1 MLLTMAQLQSLGS
14 SMPLPPGGNIDT
26 GAGKSIIIRKAIT
39 DEVSIGGASVWSE
52 WDGELH
58 DGRGVLTTGFP
69 GQKGPF
75 QLDCGELYVRSS
87 TRVGP
92 PSAQYLQGPV
102 PVVITKGTVV
112 AGSVGTHWY
121 AWADCSG
128 KKPTTWFVLLR
139 HANEPVGRVEVYD
152 GGNSAFISLANHCLE
167 LPNDHLPAGAMQKP
181 IPKGSML
188 EQKVNAAVERA
199 VWQTT

>member
-1 MLLTMAQLQSLGS
+1 MLQPMAHLQDLGTS
-14 SMPLPPGGNIDT
+14 TPLSPSGDINT
-26 GAGKSIIIRKAIT
+26 GPGKSIIIRQAIT
-39 DEVSIGGASVWSE
+39 EEVIIGGASVWSV

-58 DGRGVLTTGFP
+58 DGKGTLTTGIA

-75 QLDCGELYVRSS
+75 KLTCGEIYIRS
-87 TRVGP
+87 TTQTGE

-121 AWADCSG
+121 VWSDCG

-152 GGNSAFISLANHCLE
+152 SGKSAFISLANHCLE
-167 LPNDHLPAGAMQKP
+167 LPNDQLPAGAMQKP
-181 IPKGSML
+181 IPKGSLL
-188 EQKVNAAVERA
+188 EQKVQAAVARA
-199 VWQTT
+199 VWQTS